1 MGSVE
6 KRLKALEEGWNN
18 RARDEEEEREQR
30 ILRTITRLVVAEHAR
45 LRKSGESGDLIEKAC
60 LTVAFDQYDHLGEE
74 QREYIGRGWAE
85 NMRGWGPIDWGIAT
99 GKLSP
104 PEGWR

>member
-1 MGSVE
+1 MGSVD
-6 KRLKALEEGWNN
+6 KRLQALERSWNEL
-18 RARDEEEEREQR
+18 AKDEDEEREQR
-30 ILRTITRLVVAEHAR
+30 IMRTITRLIVAEHAR
-45 LRKSGESGDLIEKAC
+45 LRKSGESGDLIEKAA
-60 LTVAFDQYDHLGEE
+60 LSVAFDQYDHLGEE

-99 GKLSP
+99 GSLHP